1 MKQFGK
7 YTKDEL
13 VILENMYQDGFTIY
27 KIARDLRRSQKSVRN
42 NLIRLGL
49 MKERTEAYINSEE
62 ITLKKTNYNVLNLL
76 PLSFLLLSFI
86 QLNTNFLEF
95 NTSNQLL
102 VLLLSIF
109 IFILITYE
117 YIKTAYNLIFLSIYI
132 YILMM

>member
-1 MKQFGK
+1 MKKFGK
-7 YTKDEL
+7 YTKEEL

-49 MKERTEAYINSEE
+49 MKELTEAYINSEE

-102 VLLLSIF
+102 VLLLCIF